1 MQLLYQ
7 SELRHQPMAEVVPE
21 FVTANGAQHDET
33 VLWACELA
41 QAASNVIAEADV
53 VIQKY
58 AIGWKIERI
67 NPIDK
72 NLLRL
77 GYYELKYSDT
87 PVNVVL
93 NEVIEIAKQ
102 FSTEESPKF
111 INGILGSFVKNECL
125 RES

>member
-1 MQLLYQ
+1 MQLMYQ
-7 SELRHQPMAEVVPE
+7 ADIRKQTVEDVVPE
-21 FVTANGAQHDET
+21 FISASDTLNDDTMA
-33 VLWACELA
+33 WASELA
-41 QAASNVIAEADV
+41 KSAFNVRDEADS

-58 AIGWKIERI
+58 TIGWPLDRM

-77 GYYELKYSDT
+77 GYYELKFSDT

-102 FSTEESPKF
+102 FSTEDSPKF
-111 INGILGSFVKNECL
+111 INGILGNFVKTECL
-125 RES
+125 RAS